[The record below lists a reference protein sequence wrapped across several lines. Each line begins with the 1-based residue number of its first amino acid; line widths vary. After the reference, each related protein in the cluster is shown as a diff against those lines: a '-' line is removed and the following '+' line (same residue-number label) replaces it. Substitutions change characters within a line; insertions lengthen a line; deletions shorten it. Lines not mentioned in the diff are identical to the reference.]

1 MPGFVDS
8 ILSSPRVLR
17 RVANTVTEG
26 QPRLLLVDHPPHIL
40 HELGKSGSRDRRR
53 GLGVQK
59 KKKKMRERVEI
70 LCSTQWPTLL
80 SLVFDLGD
88 LGDLT
93 S

>member
-1 MPGFVDS
+1 MPVFVDS

-40 HELGKSGSRDRRR
+40 HELGKSGSRRSKARF
-53 GLGVQK
+53 GCTK
-59 KKKKMRERVEI
+59 KKKKMLERVEI
-70 LCSTQWPTLL
+70 LCSTQCPTLL